1 MEWSTFVEFQF
12 PVDLER
18 CSYVMDIS
26 CACEGEQRGG
36 DIIFMFT
43 FVNMR
48 GQVSTP
54 ASCFSSM
61 QKIRER
67 EREKKSGG
75 FMETNFDLLAI

>member
-1 MEWSTFVEFQF
+1 
-12 PVDLER
+12 
-18 CSYVMDIS
+18 MDIS

-54 ASCFSSM
+54 ASCLLPPASPPAPHLM